1 MIRLAR
7 LHYIRAQHSRRDVC
21 KQLCVNLL
29 AQGCQLSSFGY
40 PIDHINVAVVVQQ
53 YRLLRHR
60 DEGERR
66 IWFSKKYSRNRLTFQ
81 FRTFRGIEII
91 IHRIHQRRYPYL
103 PRGYLL
109 LTRKKRRR
117 ERIVAL
123 YSVILEIYIY
133 IFVFSYVDG
142 AFFHYT
148 EWNNVTWEFFLDSRA
163 REASTRGR
171 KIIYHASKHRC
182 DSYPTPPFEPLTLLI
197 ACSLI
202 SRFNNFSRPFPCA
215 AADNCGIHLHRFSRG
230 CAFEGKLE
238 RGETKR

>member
-1 MIRLAR
+1 MILEEIFEKPANFPISNISRDWNYHTSNTSTEISLSPKGISSLNKEKKKKGKNR
-7 LHYIRAQHSRRDVC
+7 SFILGYIRD
-21 KQLCVNLL
+21 
-29 AQGCQLSSFGY
+29 
-40 PIDHINVAVVVQQ
+40 
-53 YRLLRHR
+53 
-60 DEGERR
+60 
-66 IWFSKKYSRNRLTFQ
+66 
-81 FRTFRGIEII
+81 
-91 IHRIHQRRYPYL
+91 
-103 PRGYLL
+103 
-109 LTRKKRRR
+109 
-117 ERIVAL
+117 
-123 YSVILEIYIY
+123 IYIY
-133 IFVFSYVDG
+133 IRFLLRRWS
-142 AFFHYT
+142 FFYT

-215 AADNCGIHLHRFSRG
+215 AADNSGIHLHRFSRG